1 MRKVRDYDAEL
12 NALRDK
18 AKAIKARKVEQLG
31 ALVVATGA
39 DALDL
44 EVIAGML
51 RHGVMEA
58 QVDSV
63 KESWRAD
70 GATFLGRRHLI
81 ELGGL
86 VQKSGLVE
94 LASDD
99 RATLYG
105 AMLDLAGR
113 AGGDDSEDALAL
125 WKRRGK
131 RAFDAE
137 AETAAKED

>member
-58 QVDSV
+58 KLNSV
-63 KESWRAD
+63 KESWREDGAMFLKGRGRKGQGAAD
-70 GATFLGRRHLI
+70 GDGSGAQAKR
-81 ELGGL
+81 GG
-86 VQKSGLVE
+86 E
-94 LASDD
+94 A
-99 RATLYG
+99 
-105 AMLDLAGR
+105 AG
-113 AGGDDSEDALAL
+113 
-125 WKRRGK
+125 
-131 RAFDAE
+131 
-137 AETAAKED
+137 

>member
-12 NALRDK
+12 KALKDRER
-18 AKAIKARKVEQLG
+18 ALKARKVEQLG

-51 RHGVMEA
+51 RHGVVEA

-70 GATFLGRRHLI
+70 GATFLKGRGRKGH
-81 ELGGL
+81 GAADGDGSGDS
-86 VQKSGLVE
+86 QKHS
-94 LASDD
+94 SK
-99 RATLYG
+99 ATG
-105 AMLDLAGR
+105 
-113 AGGDDSEDALAL
+113 
-125 WKRRGK
+125 
-131 RAFDAE
+131 
-137 AETAAKED
+137 

>member
-12 NALRDK
+12 TALRDK

-58 QVDSV
+58 SQESV
-63 KESWRAD
+63 RESWRAD
-70 GATFLGRRHLI
+70 GAMFL
-81 ELGGL
+81 E
-86 VQKSGLVE
+86 
-94 LASDD
+94 
-99 RATLYG
+99 
-105 AMLDLAGR
+105 
-113 AGGDDSEDALAL
+113 
-125 WKRRGK
+125 RRGRK
-131 RAFDAE
+131 GNGP
-137 AETAAKED
+137 AAGDGTGAG

>member
-1 MRKVRDYDAEL
+1 MVPPFSEGAGAKIMALLKATEQALARNVAARRRAESGQ
-12 NALRDK
+12 RRSDT
-18 AKAIKARKVEQLG
+18 REWVVERRER
-31 ALVVATGA
+31 T
-39 DALDL
+39 
-44 EVIAGML
+44 
-51 RHGVMEA
+51 
-58 QVDSV
+58 
-63 KESWRAD
+63 
-70 GATFLGRRHLI
+70 RHLI

-94 LASDD
+94 LAGDD

-113 AGGDDSEDALAL
+113 AGEGDGASALAL

-137 AETAAKED
+137 EVAAAIATDGET

>member
-12 NALRDK
+12 TALRDK

-58 QVDSV
+58 RVEAV

-70 GATFLGRRHLI
+70 GATFLGKR
-81 ELGGL
+81 
-86 VQKSGLVE
+86 
-94 LASDD
+94 
-99 RATLYG
+99 
-105 AMLDLAGR
+105 GR
-113 AGGDDSEDALAL
+113 KGNGPAGGDGTGA
-125 WKRRGK
+125 G
-131 RAFDAE
+131 
-137 AETAAKED
+137 

>member
-12 NALRDK
+12 KALSDK
-18 AKAIKARKVEQLG
+18 ARLIKARKVEQLG

-70 GATFLGRRHLI
+70 GATFLKGRGRKNI
-81 ELGGL
+81 GP
-86 VQKSGLVE
+86 S
-94 LASDD
+94 
-99 RATLYG
+99 
-105 AMLDLAGR
+105 AG
-113 AGGDDSEDALAL
+113 D
-125 WKRRGK
+125 
-131 RAFDAE
+131 
-137 AETAAKED
+137 

>member
-39 DALDL
+39 DAL
-44 EVIAGML
+44 
-51 RHGVMEA
+51 
-58 QVDSV
+58 
-63 KESWRAD
+63 
-70 GATFLGRRHLI
+70 
-81 ELGGL
+81 
-86 VQKSGLVE
+86 
-94 LASDD
+94 
-99 RATLYG
+99 
-105 AMLDLAGR
+105 
-113 AGGDDSEDALAL
+113 AL

-137 AETAAKED
+137 ASEAASSDDTPCGED

>member
-58 QVDSV
+58 SQESV
-63 KESWRAD
+63 RESWRAD
-70 GATFLGRRHLI
+70 GATFLKGRGRKNI
-81 ELGGL
+81 GTAEGDG
-86 VQKSGLVE
+86 
-94 LASDD
+94 
-99 RATLYG
+99 TG
-105 AMLDLAGR
+105 AG
-113 AGGDDSEDALAL
+113 
-125 WKRRGK
+125 
-131 RAFDAE
+131 
-137 AETAAKED
+137 

>member
-51 RHGVMEA
+51 RHGIIEA
-58 QVDSV
+58 KQDSV
-63 KESWRAD
+63 KESWRVD
-70 GATFLGRRHLI
+70 GATFLKGRGRKNI
-81 ELGGL
+81 GTAEVDG
-86 VQKSGLVE
+86 
-94 LASDD
+94 
-99 RATLYG
+99 TG
-105 AMLDLAGR
+105 AG
-113 AGGDDSEDALAL
+113 
-125 WKRRGK
+125 
-131 RAFDAE
+131 
-137 AETAAKED
+137 